1 MKVKRT
7 SSDMEDSSRGRNK
20 KPRARRNGRESV
32 EDTIEKWRR
41 YNNNSQVRFSEEDN
55 GLQRVSEVPAKG
67 SKKGCMR
74 GKGGPENSGCKYRGV
89 RQRIWGKWV
98 AEIRQPINGGHHL
111 VSKGNNRLWLG
122 TFSNAIDAALAY
134 DEAAKAMY
142 GPYAR
147 LNFPHHHS
155 KGSVD
160 NSSNK
165 ASALS
170 TIEICSIE
178 SSSTSDFNDDRAKKE
193 SSTTYESPAVQPVE
207 ESKIFLEGNST
218 PNGSN
223 SRCNYLYNEDQDSG
237 ISISELEPWK
247 DVKAYMPVSI
257 ESDAGYNCFFG
268 EDDNLKTEHTDSDIY
283 CKPSSEMKAEVEVDD
298 FYNYNS
304 LGNFYDE
311 PPDLSCQQQ
320 LNTPSVGDSFN
331 DFKNKSECM
340 DGLLADAKPF
350 ALIKEEKYY
359 NSDRVDSSSSS
370 YIQRHGNDLPFNH
383 DDEIGFGLDYTMDF
397 LTPEANLG
405 FLEAMK
411 FTGL

>member
-247 DVKAYMPVSI
+247 DVKAYMPIQISIVS
-257 ESDAGYNCFFG
+257 
-268 EDDNLKTEHTDSDIY
+268 LQVK
-283 CKPSSEMKAEVEVDD
+283 
-298 FYNYNS
+298 
-304 LGNFYDE
+304 
-311 PPDLSCQQQ
+311 
-320 LNTPSVGDSFN
+320 
-331 DFKNKSECM
+331 
-340 DGLLADAKPF
+340 
-350 ALIKEEKYY
+350 
-359 NSDRVDSSSSS
+359 
-370 YIQRHGNDLPFNH
+370 
-383 DDEIGFGLDYTMDF
+383 
-397 LTPEANLG
+397 
-405 FLEAMK
+405 
-411 FTGL
+411 

>member
-165 ASALS
+165 A
-170 TIEICSIE
+170 E

-247 DVKAYMPVSI
+247 DVKAYMPIQISIVS
-257 ESDAGYNCFFG
+257 
-268 EDDNLKTEHTDSDIY
+268 LQVK
-283 CKPSSEMKAEVEVDD
+283 
-298 FYNYNS
+298 
-304 LGNFYDE
+304 
-311 PPDLSCQQQ
+311 
-320 LNTPSVGDSFN
+320 
-331 DFKNKSECM
+331 
-340 DGLLADAKPF
+340 
-350 ALIKEEKYY
+350 
-359 NSDRVDSSSSS
+359 
-370 YIQRHGNDLPFNH
+370 
-383 DDEIGFGLDYTMDF
+383 
-397 LTPEANLG
+397 
-405 FLEAMK
+405 
-411 FTGL
+411 

>member
-1 MKVKRT
+1 MKVKRS
-7 SSDMEDSSRGRNK
+7 SSDMEDSCRGRNK
-20 KPRARRNGRESV
+20 KARARRNGGESV
-32 EDTIEKWRR
+32 EDAIEKWRR
-41 YNNNSQVRFSEEDN
+41 YNNNSSQVRFSEEN
-55 GLQRVSEVPAKG
+55 KGLQRVSKAPAKG

-89 RQRIWGKWV
+89 RQRIWGRWV

-147 LNFPHHHS
+147 LNFPQHHS
-155 KGSVD
+155 KESVD
-160 NSSNK
+160 NFGNR
-165 ASALS
+165 ASASS

-178 SSSTSDFNDDRAKKE
+178 SGSTSHFDDERAKKE

-207 ESKIFLEGNST
+207 ESKIILQGNSSEKH
-218 PNGSN
+218 N
-223 SRCNYLYNEDQDSG
+223 CNYLYNEDRDSG

-247 DVKAYMPVSI
+247 DVKAEMPVSI
-257 ESDAGYNCFFG
+257 ECDISYNRFFG
-268 EDDNLKTEHTDSDIY
+268 EDGNLKTEHTGLDIY
-283 CKPSSEMKAEVEVDD
+283 CKTSSEMKAEVEVESD

-304 LGNFYDE
+304 LDSLYDE
-311 PPDLSCQQQ
+311 PQDLSCQQQ
-320 LNTPSVGDSFN
+320 LHTPSSVGDLFN
-331 DFKNKSECM
+331 DFKNKLECM
-340 DGLLADAKPF
+340 DSLSADAKPF
-350 ALIKEEKYY
+350 DLIKKEKDY
-359 NSDRVDSSSSS
+359 NSDRLDSPSTS
-370 YIQRHGNDLPFNH
+370 YIQRGGSGLAFNH
-383 DDEIGFGLDYTMDF
+383 DDEIGFDLDYTMDF
-397 LTPEANLG
+397 LAPEADLD

>member
-1 MKVKRT
+1 MKVKRS
-7 SSDMEDSSRGRNK
+7 SSDMEDSCRGRNK
-20 KPRARRNGRESV
+20 KARARRNGGESV
-32 EDTIEKWRR
+32 EDAIEKWRR
-41 YNNNSQVRFSEEDN
+41 YNNNSSQVRFSEEN
-55 GLQRVSEVPAKG
+55 KGLQRVSKAPAKG

-89 RQRIWGKWV
+89 RQRIWGRWV

-147 LNFPHHHS
+147 LNFPQHHS
-155 KGSVD
+155 KESVD
-160 NSSNK
+160 NFGNR
-165 ASALS
+165 ASASS

-178 SSSTSDFNDDRAKKE
+178 SGSTSHFDDERAKKE

-207 ESKIFLEGNST
+207 ESKIILQGNSSEKH
-218 PNGSN
+218 N
-223 SRCNYLYNEDQDSG
+223 CNYLYNEDRDSG

-247 DVKAYMPVSI
+247 DVKAEMP
-257 ESDAGYNCFFG
+257 
-268 EDDNLKTEHTDSDIY
+268 
-283 CKPSSEMKAEVEVDD
+283 AEVEVESD

-304 LGNFYDE
+304 LDSLYDE
-311 PPDLSCQQQ
+311 PQDLSCQQQ
-320 LNTPSVGDSFN
+320 LHTPSSVGDLFN
-331 DFKNKSECM
+331 DFKNKLECM
-340 DGLLADAKPF
+340 DSLSADAKPF
-350 ALIKEEKYY
+350 DLIKKEKDY
-359 NSDRVDSSSSS
+359 NSDRLDSPSTS
-370 YIQRHGNDLPFNH
+370 YIQRGGSGLAFNH
-383 DDEIGFGLDYTMDF
+383 DDEIGFDLDYTMDF
-397 LTPEANLG
+397 LAPEADLD